1 MSSLRV
7 DFEKEGISIR
17 IDCDVKIQKKKG
29 FIDFIYEFYNLQG
42 GSVGRGGGGLDQK
55 CENSK
60 IWGGLDQKCENSKFF
75 LKRMDFTPN
84 GLRFKDFCNL
94 QGSMGGVSLDQKR
107 EI

>member
-1 MSSLRV
+1 MWCKDL
-7 DFEKEGISIR
+7 EKEGIYRFHLWIL
-17 IDCDVKIQKKKG
+17 Q
-29 FIDFIYEFYNLQG
+29 FIGWECWE
-42 GSVGRGGGGLDQK
+42 RGGGLDQK

-94 QGSMGGVSLDQKR
+94 QGSMGGVVSLAR
-107 EI
+107 MCEIY